1 MDITKE
7 FSILR
12 DAIKM
17 GHTRGRQK
25 SIEKAFKD
33 LESAI
38 LNGQPKVPWWK
49 FWDKGKVEI

>member
-12 DAIKM
+12 NAIKM